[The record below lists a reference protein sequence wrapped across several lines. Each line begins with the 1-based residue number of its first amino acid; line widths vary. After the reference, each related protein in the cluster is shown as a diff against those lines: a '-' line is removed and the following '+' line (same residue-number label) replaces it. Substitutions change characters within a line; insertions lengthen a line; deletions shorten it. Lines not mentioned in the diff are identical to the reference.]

1 MGSGTNVSEF
11 TREPPPVVALAASVI
26 VSLLGNV
33 AIVAYSK
40 RRAPGRY
47 LTWGEAMAAA
57 TFAFLLF
64 NLWYGVVPHQ
74 WITLADTEWGWR
86 PDRVLNGPFDIFEP
100 NRFVPF
106 TISYQVLRDIVVT
119 LIYGVGLSLHIFHW
133 VQWNNRAKPKPEV
146 VPATTTYG
154 RPLARKA

>member
-1 MGSGTNVSEF
+1 M
-11 TREPPPVVALAASVI
+11 VAFASSVI
-26 VSLLGNV
+26 VALLGNV
-33 AIVAYSK
+33 AILLYSK

-57 TFAFLLF
+57 TFAFVLF

-86 PDRVLNGPFDIFEP
+86 TDRIFYGPFDLFEP
-100 NRFVPF
+100 NRFLPL
-106 TISYQVLRDIVVT
+106 TISYQVLRDLGVLV
-119 LIYGVGLSLHIFHW
+119 IYGVALGLHIFHW
-133 VQWNNRAKPKPEV
+133 AQWQNRSKPKTEV
-146 VPATTTYG
+146 VPTTTYG